1 LEKDWEARFEN
12 RRARG
17 TLNRTAATAACGYL
31 ALTIAVFIALQVT
44 GWDMIGPGAI
54 PVAVL
59 TAPWSALVIMAH
71 PSFHPDPA
79 RPMYDPLVSSLGT
92 FVLFPITCGGL
103 NAITL
108 YWVIRVVQRR
118 RQIQRQP

>member
-12 RRARG
+12 RQARG
-17 TLNRTAATAACGYL
+17 TLNRTAATVACAYL

-44 GWDMIGPGAI
+44 GWDMIGSGAI

-59 TAPWSALVIMAH
+59 TAPWSILVIMAH

-79 RPMYDPLVSSLGT
+79 TPTYDPLVSSLGT
-92 FVLFPITCGGL
+92 FVLFPIACGGL
-103 NAITL
+103 NAIIL
-108 YWVIRVVQRR
+108 YWLISVVQRR
-118 RQIQRQP
+118 RQLTRRP